1 MHNLLRYGY
10 GYIRKPYDTVCIRYG
25 AHPYAEVGIEGGH
38 FWINAQGRYPGK
50 HSRKE
55 GSREYE
61 KGQAD
66 TDDAAQKTTVN
77 IKRHGNAS
85 II

>member
-1 MHNLLRYGY
+1 MTLCVYGTVLTPTLKLELREANSGSM
-10 GYIRKPYDTVCIRYG
+10 RK
-25 AHPYAEVGIEGGH
+25 VGTRENI
-38 FWINAQGRYPGK
+38 PGK
-50 HSRKE
+50 KGVENMR
-55 GSREYE
+55 